1 MFHKL
6 TGFCTFS
13 SSYFHLYALVFS
25 RRKIKGIINLFFC
38 RPAVFH
44 ILISVF
50 VCFGTELE
58 EEANRPEK
66 DTKTLSADLI
76 EYVQYMVREHKD
88 NYKVRA
94 SAEA

>member
-1 MFHKL
+1 M
-6 TGFCTFS
+6 
-13 SSYFHLYALVFS
+13 
-25 RRKIKGIINLFFC
+25 
-38 RPAVFH
+38 FH

-50 VCFGTELE
+50 VCFVTELE

-94 SAEA
+94 SAKA

>member
-1 MFHKL
+1 M
-6 TGFCTFS
+6 
-13 SSYFHLYALVFS
+13 
-25 RRKIKGIINLFFC
+25 
-38 RPAVFH
+38 FH

-94 SAEA
+94 SAKA

>member
-6 TGFCTFS
+6 TEFCALS
-13 SSYFHLYALVFS
+13 PIYFHLYALVFS
-25 RRKIKGIINLFFC
+25 CGKINIKSF
-38 RPAVFH
+38 
-44 ILISVF
+44 VF
-50 VCFGTELE
+50 VLFRTELE
-58 EEANRPEK
+58 EEASRPEK